1 MSQEAIYGRSFDEAD
16 GRTLPAET
24 TCPECDGAVATEGGE
39 TCCTGCGLII
49 EEYRIDHTG
58 NLRARFDEEKN
69 EPAPHSLRD
78 DTTGG
83 SRRKS
88 AGSVMRTET
97 LSAEKRRR
105 LNRQRTQHRRAQWR
119 SKAERNLAH
128 ACSEIARMVSA
139 LELPRFVRESAST
152 TYREAQAADLITGR
166 SIESMAAA
174 AVYATCR
181 CAGFAVSTSEV
192 ADVAVCTEDQVNRDY
207 MVLNVE
213 LGLET
218 PIVQPESRIPK
229 LATACGLSHT
239 CSTVLMSWRWRP
251 STMAWR
257 TAGVRR
263 GWLRAVCT
271 VPFSSM
277 GC

>member
-1 MSQEAIYGRSFDEAD
+1 
-16 GRTLPAET
+16 
-24 TCPECDGAVATEGGE
+24 
-39 TCCTGCGLII
+39 
-49 EEYRIDHTG
+49 
-58 NLRARFDEEKN
+58 
-69 EPAPHSLRD
+69 
-78 DTTGG
+78 
-83 SRRKS
+83 
-88 AGSVMRTET
+88 
-97 LSAEKRRR
+97 
-105 LNRQRTQHRRAQWR
+105 
-119 SKAERNLAH
+119 
-128 ACSEIARMVSA
+128 MVSA

-257 TAGVRR
+257 TAGVRQ
-263 GWLRAVCT
+263 GVAAGCLYSAVLEYGLLTTQEEIAAAADVSVET
-271 VPFSSM
+271 VRSRYHELQDLGATVGSKH
-277 GC
+277 

>member
-1 MSQEAIYGRSFDEAD
+1 
-16 GRTLPAET
+16 
-24 TCPECDGAVATEGGE
+24 
-39 TCCTGCGLII
+39 
-49 EEYRIDHTG
+49 
-58 NLRARFDEEKN
+58 
-69 EPAPHSLRD
+69 
-78 DTTGG
+78 
-83 SRRKS
+83 
-88 AGSVMRTET
+88 
-97 LSAEKRRR
+97 
-105 LNRQRTQHRRAQWR
+105 
-119 SKAERNLAH
+119 
-128 ACSEIARMVSA
+128 MVSA

-229 LATACGLSHT
+229 LATACGLSSHVQHRAHELAMAAVDDGLANGRSPSGVAAGCLYSAVLEYGLLT
-239 CSTVLMSWRWRP
+239 TQEEIAAAADVSVETVRSRYHELQDLG
-251 STMAWR
+251 A
-257 TAGVRR
+257 
-263 GWLRAVCT
+263 T
-271 VPFSSM
+271 VGSKH
-277 GC
+277 

>member
-78 DTTGG
+78 TTGG
-83 SRRKS
+83 SRKIGWKRD
-88 AGSVMRTET
+88 ANGNA

-139 LELPRFVRESAST
+139 PRTPAIRSGVGIDDVSRGPGGRPHHRSLH
-152 TYREAQAADLITGR
+152 RVDGR
-166 SIESMAAA
+166 SSGVCNMPMCWICRLDQRSRRCSR
-174 AVYATCR
+174 VY
-181 CAGFAVSTSEV
+181 
-192 ADVAVCTEDQVNRDY
+192 
-207 MVLNVE
+207 
-213 LGLET
+213 
-218 PIVQPESRIPK
+218 
-229 LATACGLSHT
+229 
-239 CSTVLMSWRWRP
+239 
-251 STMAWR
+251 
-257 TAGVRR
+257 
-263 GWLRAVCT
+263 
-271 VPFSSM
+271 
-277 GC
+277 